1 MSPIQIVY
9 NSKSWQDFER
19 RLSKLEFNKR
29 GLVFEWLCVFYLQI
43 EPRYKITYKRV
54 LHSSEYLKDNQ
65 IKRKLGLGHNEQG
78 TDIIGETFEGK
89 IEIIQCKYKNNKNK
103 NINAKDINDPIRIAS
118 GREARKWVDT
128 ILVCSNLKGFTKN
141 KTLDELDIQFRTV
154 LEGNFR
160 ELTTDSFENIR
171 RVIDK
176 KIPIYKSKTP
186 F

>member
-78 TDIIGETFEGK
+78 K
-89 IEIIQCKYKNNKNK
+89 I
-103 NINAKDINDPIRIAS
+103 
-118 GREARKWVDT
+118 
-128 ILVCSNLKGFTKN
+128 
-141 KTLDELDIQFRTV
+141 
-154 LEGNFR
+154 
-160 ELTTDSFENIR
+160 
-171 RVIDK
+171 
-176 KIPIYKSKTP
+176 
-186 F
+186 